1 MRNLRTTLSLGTAA
15 LLLSAFPASSAHAA
29 PGDGY
34 VRLAHLS
41 PDTPEVDV
49 YLYSAGKKTPR
60 LVLRHVGYGALS
72 PYQRLGTGSYTVM
85 MRPADAPA
93 TSKPVLSTNVRVQSG
108 DSYTVAGMGPYKGI
122 KLDILK
128 DTAELPAGR
137 AGVRVIAASLKQ
149 PALDVKVGGRSLA
162 DDLQL
167 ANATP
172 YRAMDAAP
180 QTVRVQGRKGDVASV
195 RLPLTAGA
203 LHTVVVL
210 DGRKGMRLLDLR
222 DARQSAQTP
231 KGGVDT
237 GLGGL
242 APQTPWWQ
250 ALAMAALALWF
261 GGRARS
267 QRFGGRARPLGGRAR
282 SQP

>member
-1 MRNLRTTLSLGTAA
+1 MRNLRTTLFLGTAA
-15 LLLSAFPASSAHAA
+15 LLLSAPLSSSAHAA

-49 YLYSAGKKTPR
+49 YLYSAGKRTPR

-85 MRPADAPA
+85 MRPANAPA

-122 KLDILK
+122 KLDVLK

-149 PALDVKVGGRSLA
+149 PALDVTAGGRSLA

-172 YRAMDAAP
+172 YRVMDAAP
-180 QTVRVQGRKGDVASV
+180 QTVRVQGRKGDAASV

-210 DGRKGMRLLDLR
+210 DGKKGLRLLDLR

-242 APQTPWWQ
+242 AAQTPWWQ

-261 GGRARS
+261 GGRARPFS
-267 QRFGGRARPLGGRAR
+267 GRAR
-282 SQP
+282 SLP